1 MAGGRGCYLISYDVP
16 EDKQRL
22 KIAQLL
28 EGYGER
34 VQYSVFEVWAT
45 TDELDKLRKQLAHHV
60 KTAGEARA
68 SVRIYPLCAA
78 CQGRRDVLGRGEP
91 TDAPGLIIV

>member
-1 MAGGRGCYLISYDVP
+1 MAEERGCYLISYDVP
-16 EDKQRL
+16 DDKQRL
-22 KIAQLL
+22 KIAQAL

-45 TDELDKLRKQLAHHV
+45 AKELETLHKQLTRHV
-60 KTAGEARA
+60 KAAGEAQA

-78 CQGRRDVLGRGEP
+78 CRGKRDILGKGDP
-91 TDAPGLIIV
+91 TDAPDLIIV